1 VFPQERQ
8 WVADYWFD
16 NTLGFLAGRLEEGTS
31 RDILLDGEQHDV
43 KTPIDA

>member
-1 VFPQERQ
+1 MSGPKH
-8 WVADYWFD
+8 
-16 NTLGFLAGRLEEGTS
+16 TLGFLAGRLEEGTS